1 LTNYEEEKNE
11 LERYQLIF
19 DLISER
25 FKVEWQLTNDLDTK
39 ASSLIGFVGIIL
51 SLEGIFVSLILT
63 NLKLTNNFF
72 WLYLIFLVSI
82 IPLIC
87 SMISGL
93 MAFRVQEWDY
103 APDAK
108 NLIKDY
114 AKSHLSKLTILEDYS
129 EIFSDILIDNRP
141 KNEQKAKFIQL
152 GYIFLTIGIIFVIA
166 FISIILL
173 IWR

>member
-1 LTNYEEEKNE
+1 MTNYEEEKNE

-72 WLYLIFLVSI
+72 WL
-82 IPLIC
+82 
-87 SMISGL
+87 
-93 MAFRVQEWDY
+93 
-103 APDAK
+103 
-108 NLIKDY
+108 
-114 AKSHLSKLTILEDYS
+114 
-129 EIFSDILIDNRP
+129 
-141 KNEQKAKFIQL
+141 
-152 GYIFLTIGIIFVIA
+152 
-166 FISIILL
+166 
-173 IWR
+173 